1 MPLPLSFLYFI
12 FDERVRGHAASEFIT
27 LSSSELPSVS
37 IIISSES
44 ATCQAPF
51 YSATQTK
58 KECENISEN
67 QKRIDEAENDMV
79 LFLHTKLRSLF
90 YCRSE
95 RYCTRNNTAKSVSLT
110 DCLNLFGLKGNMDSG
125 SLW

>member
-1 MPLPLSFLYFI
+1 MNVF
-12 FDERVRGHAASEFIT
+12 VVT
-27 LSSSELPSVS
+27 LQVNLLHNLKRLPSVS

>member
-27 LSSSELPSVS
+27 QSSSELPSVS

-58 KECENISEN
+58 KECENIS
-67 QKRIDEAENDMV
+67 ENDMV